1 MSTSTNEQMSTEEY
15 SSSRHSTPN
24 SLGGEKQFH
33 FGSNNNL
40 ERYEQKKRSSFQF
53 FSKYNF

>member
-40 ERYEQKKRSSFQF
+40 ERYEKKKQSFE
-53 FSKYNF
+53 K

>member
-1 MSTSTNEQMSTEEY
+1 MMSTSTNEQMSNEEY

-40 ERYEQKKRSSFQF
+40 ERYETNSFKF
-53 FSKYNF
+53 LSKTNFIF